1 MIKVTCDEQDEM
13 LKLACQV
20 VQEKMNKWAE
30 LKAQTQHGKLE
41 VVFFPHDVVATL
53 EPSYRTKLSR
63 DPIHGSRL

>member
-1 MIKVTCDEQDEM
+1 MIKITCDEPDEM

-30 LKAQTQHGKLE
+30 LKVQTQYGKLE
-41 VVFFPHDVVATL
+41 VVFFPHDVTATL

-63 DPIHGSRL
+63 DPIHGQRV

>member
-1 MIKVTCDEQDEM
+1 MIKVTCDEHDEM

-30 LKAQTQHGKLE
+30 IKKETQHGKIE
-41 VVFFPHDVVATL
+41 IVFFPHDVVATL

-63 DPIHGSRL
+63 DPIHGPRV